1 MFSFGDAATEDN
13 SAGDNTAAANSA
25 VQDESGA
32 AVAERPAQLSK
43 RERTRALLREV
54 ALRSFRERGYDA
66 TTVRRIAEE
75 AGVSVGTTNYH
86 FATKNHLVQELY
98 LDVQEAHAAAAIPQL
113 EGERDLVDRLAIVY
127 RAGLDQLEPYHPYA
141 PEFLAASV
149 SPRSPIN
156 PLSEESAPALAVI
169 RSLFERAVDGAKSS
183 LPDEFKAGLPQ
194 ALVLSH
200 LLLALLWVYDSSPDR
215 ARTRRILDRA
225 LNLLR
230 MTLPL
235 TRIPGVRAPL
245 RELLALAGE
254 VRA

>member
-1 MFSFGDAATEDN
+1 MPST
-13 SAGDNTAAANSA
+13 
-25 VQDESGA
+25 
-32 AVAERPAQLSK
+32 K
-43 RERTRALLREV
+43 RERTRALIRGV

-66 TTVRRIAEE
+66 TTIRRIAEE

-98 LDVQEAHAAAAIPQL
+98 LDVQESHADAAIPQL
-113 EGERDLVDRLAIVY
+113 EGVRELTERLAIVY
-127 RAGLDQLEPYHPYA
+127 RTGLEQLEPYHPHA
-141 PEFLAASV
+141 PEFLAAAV

-169 RSLFERAVDGAKSS
+169 RGLFERAVDDAKSPLS
-183 LPDEFKAGLPQ
+183 DEFKTGLPQ
-194 ALVLSH
+194 VLVLSH
-200 LLLALLWVYDSSPDR
+200 LLLALLWVYDSSPGR
-215 ARTRRILDRA
+215 ERTHRILDRA

-235 TRIPGVRAPL
+235 TRIPVVRAPL

>member
-1 MFSFGDAATEDN
+1 MFSF
-13 SAGDNTAAANSA
+13 
-25 VQDESGA
+25 ESGGSGDSGGSVDEA
-32 AVAERPAQLSK
+32 PRDEREPAVPSTK
-43 RERTRALLREV
+43 RERTRALIRVV

-66 TTVRRIAEE
+66 TTIRRIAEE

-98 LDVQEAHAAAAIPQL
+98 LDVQESHADAAIPQL
-113 EGERDLVDRLAIVY
+113 EGVRELTERLAIVY
-127 RAGLDQLEPYHPYA
+127 RTGLEQLEPYHPHA
-141 PEFLAASV
+141 PEFLAAAV

-169 RSLFERAVDGAKSS
+169 RGLFERAVDDAKSP
-183 LPDEFKAGLPQ
+183 LPDEFKTGLPQ
-194 ALVLSH
+194 VLVLSH
-200 LLLALLWVYDSSPDR
+200 LLLALLWVYDSSPGR
-215 ARTRRILDRA
+215 ERTHRILDRA

-235 TRIPGVRAPL
+235 TRIPVVRAPL